1 MALTDP
7 ATESGPTAR
16 DWRRGQVVA
25 DTYQRSKLAG
35 FLYLFGW
42 AVVAL
47 LGRVHD
53 FAPGAT
59 FGIGLAFLALA
70 MFRLRMRPP
79 AEPDPDANRRWLR
92 HYAWV
97 LPLAPALWST
107 VQVWALLDPRFDGST
122 RLVALIATIG
132 YATVFANLYSTLRTL
147 AGVGVALLFL
157 PMLVVL
163 WADPV
168 HRALAIAMSFYLLY
182 LVGALLRSH
191 AEYRRRL
198 DLDLA
203 LREQRDLFQ
212 QLSRTDPLTGVFNR
226 RHFSAKL
233 DEAAMFAAAGGPAFS
248 LLILD
253 IDHFKRVNDQHGH
266 AVGDA
271 CLVAV
276 ADRLQRAFPAPANLL
291 ARLGG
296 EEFGVLIPGDA
307 AVAAAVAETFR
318 FDLAQRPLECEGRRL
333 EVTASI
339 GIGAFEPSRHHD
351 GDGLYRAV
359 DLALYAA
366 KSQGRNRVQ
375 PARTVD
381 A

>member
-7 ATESGPTAR
+7 ATDSGLDAR

-42 AVVAL
+42 TVVAL
-47 LGRVHD
+47 IGRVHE
-53 FAPGAT
+53 FEPGASV
-59 FGIGLAFLALA
+59 GIGLAFLGLGVL
-70 MFRLRMRPP
+70 RLRMRPP
-79 AEPDPDANRRWLR
+79 ADPDAEANRRWLR

-97 LPLAPALWST
+97 LPLAPALWSA
-107 VQVWALLDPRFDGST
+107 VQVWILLDPRFDGST

-147 AGVGVALLFL
+147 AAIGVALLFL
-157 PMLVVL
+157 PTLVVL
-163 WADPV
+163 WSDPV

-203 LREQRDLFQ
+203 LREQRDLYQ
-212 QLSRTDPLTGVFNR
+212 QLSRTDPLTSVHNR
-226 RHFSAKL
+226 RHFTAKL
-233 DEAAMFAAAGGPAFS
+233 DEAAQFAAAGGPVFS

-266 AVGDA
+266 AIGDA

-276 ADRLQRAFPAPANLL
+276 ADRLQRAFPPPANLL

-296 EEFGVLIPGDA
+296 EEFGVLIPGDPR
-307 AVAAAVAETFR
+307 VASAVAETFR
-318 FDLAQRPLECEGRRL
+318 FDLARHPLECEGRRL
-333 EVTASI
+333 EITASI
-339 GIGAFEPSRHHD
+339 GIGAFDPAKHHD

-375 PARTVD
+375 PTRTAD

>member
-7 ATESGPTAR
+7 ATDSSQGMR
-16 DWRRGQVVA
+16 DWRRSQVVA
-25 DTYQRSKLAG
+25 DTYQRSRLAG

-42 AVVAL
+42 TVVAL
-47 LGRVHD
+47 LGHVYD

-59 FGIGLAFLALA
+59 IGIGLAFLGLGLL
-70 MFRLRMRPP
+70 RLRMVPP
-79 AEPDPDANRRWLR
+79 GTTDMAANRRWLH

-97 LPLAPALWST
+97 LPLAPALWSV
-107 VQVWALLDPRFDGST
+107 VQVWILLDPRFDGSA
-122 RLVALIATIG
+122 RLVTLIATIG

-147 AGVGVALLFL
+147 AALGVGLLFL
-157 PMLVVL
+157 PMLAVL
-163 WADPV
+163 WSDPV

-182 LVGALLRSH
+182 LIGALLSSH

-212 QLSRTDPLTGVFNR
+212 QLSRTDPLTSVHNR
-226 RHFSAKL
+226 RHFTAKL
-233 DEAAMFAAAGGPAFS
+233 AEAAQAAAASGPGFS

-253 IDHFKRVNDQHGH
+253 IDHFKRVNDEHGH
-266 AVGDA
+266 VMGDA

-276 ADRLQRAFPAPANLL
+276 ADRLQRAFPPPANLL

-296 EEFGVLIPGDA
+296 EEFGVLIPGDPV
-307 AVAAAVAETFR
+307 VAAAVAETFR
-318 FDLAQRPLECEGRRL
+318 FDLAQRPLDCEGRRL
-333 EVTASI
+333 RITASI
-339 GIGAFEPSRHHD
+339 GIGAFDPAKHRD

-366 KSQGRNRVQ
+366 KSQGRNRVH
-375 PARTVD
+375 PARSTG

>member
-7 ATESGPTAR
+7 ATDSSQAAR
-16 DWRRGQVVA
+16 DWRRSQVVA

-42 AVVAL
+42 TVVAL

-53 FAPGAT
+53 FEPGASL
-59 FGIGLAFLALA
+59 GIALAFLGLGLL
-70 MFRLRMRPP
+70 RLRMRPP
-79 AEPDPDANRRWLR
+79 PADDADANRRWLR
-92 HYAWV
+92 QYAAV
-97 LPLAPALWST
+97 LPLAPALWT
-107 VQVWALLDPRFDGST
+107 VVQVWVLLDPRFDGST

-147 AGVGVALLFL
+147 AAIGVALLFL
-157 PMLVVL
+157 PMLAVL
-163 WADPV
+163 WSDPV

-212 QLSRTDPLTGVFNR
+212 QLSRTDPLTSVHNR
-226 RHFSAKL
+226 RHFTAKL
-233 DEAAMFAAAGGPAFS
+233 DEAAAFAAAGGPVIS

-266 AVGDA
+266 AIGDA

-276 ADRLQRAFPAPANLL
+276 ADRLQRAFPPPGNLL

-296 EEFGVLIPGDA
+296 EEFGVLIPGDP

-318 FDLAQRPLECEGRRL
+318 FDLARNPLECEGRRL

-339 GIGAFEPSRHHD
+339 GIGAFDPEKHRD

-366 KSQGRNRVQ
+366 KSKGRNRVQ
-375 PARTVD
+375 PART
-381 A
+381 AEA